1 MEDYMRKK
9 CLSFILCAA
18 LISALTCCAKSSETS
33 EPKRIKIS
41 SAEEALKELE
51 AGNKQFISGNTAK
64 LRADLQENG
73 QTPYTVII
81 TCSDSRVAPEVLF
94 NTTMGELFT
103 IRTAGN
109 VVGQFEI
116 GSVEY
121 GAEHLGAPLIV
132 VMGHSNCGAV
142 SAAISGEADGS
153 IQNIID
159 EIMPSVEDAKKTETD
174 ENTVS
179 TLAEDLNIQHTIQ
192 KLRTSTIL
200 SHLESEGKIKII
212 GAKYDI
218 KDGTVEFL
226 K

>member
-1 MEDYMRKK
+1 MRKK
-9 CLSFILCAA
+9 CFSFMLCAA
-18 LISALTCCAKSSETS
+18 LISALTCCASSGGTS
-33 EPKRIKIS
+33 EPERIQVS

-51 AGNKQFISGNTAK
+51 EGNEQFISGNTAK

-73 QTPYTVII
+73 QTPYAVII

-109 VVGQFEI
+109 VVDQFEI

-142 SAAISGEADGS
+142 GAAISGEAEGF

-159 EIMPSVEDAKKTETD
+159 EIIPSVEAAKEAETD
-174 ENTVS
+174 EDAVS
-179 TLAEDLNIQHTIQ
+179 ALAEDLNIQHTIQ

-200 SHLESEGKIKII
+200 SELESEGKIKIV

>member
-1 MEDYMRKK
+1 MRKK
-9 CLSFILCAA
+9 CFSFMLCAA
-18 LISALTCCAKSSETS
+18 LISALTCCANSGGTS
-33 EPKRIKIS
+33 EPERIQVS

-51 AGNKQFISGNTAK
+51 EGNEQFISGNTAK

-73 QTPYTVII
+73 QTPYAVII

-109 VVGQFEI
+109 VVDQFEI

-142 SAAISGEADGS
+142 SAAVSGEAEGF

-159 EIMPSVEDAKKTETD
+159 EIMPSVEAAKETETNED
-174 ENTVS
+174 AVS
-179 TLAEDLNIQHTIQ
+179 ALAENLNIQHTIQ

-200 SHLESEGKIKII
+200 SELESEGKIKII

>member
-1 MEDYMRKK
+1 MRKK
-9 CLSFILCAA
+9 CFSFMLCAA
-18 LISALTCCAKSSETS
+18 LISALTCCANSGGIS
-33 EPKRIKIS
+33 EPERIQVS

-51 AGNKQFISGNTAK
+51 EGNEQFISGNTAK

-73 QTPYTVII
+73 QTPYAVII

-109 VVGQFEI
+109 VVDQFEI

-142 SAAISGEADGS
+142 SAAVSGEAEGF

-159 EIMPSVEDAKKTETD
+159 EIMPSVEEARKTETD
-174 ENTVS
+174 EDAVS
-179 TLAEDLNIQHTIQ
+179 ALAENLNIQHTIE

-200 SHLESEGKIKII
+200 SELESEGKIKII

>member
-1 MEDYMRKK
+1 MRKK
-9 CLSFILCAA
+9 CFSFMLCAA
-18 LISALTCCAKSSETS
+18 LLSALTCCANSGGTS
-33 EPKRIKIS
+33 EPERIQVS

-51 AGNKQFISGNTAK
+51 EGNEQFISGNTAK

-73 QTPYTVII
+73 QTPYAVII

-109 VVGQFEI
+109 VVDQFEI

-142 SAAISGEADGS
+142 SAAVSGEAEGF

-159 EIMPSVEDAKKTETD
+159 EIMPSVEAAKETETD
-174 ENTVS
+174 EDAVS
-179 TLAEDLNIQHTIQ
+179 ALAENLNIQHTIQ

-200 SHLESEGKIKII
+200 SELESEGKIKII